1 MRRLPNLVP
10 FLSLVAIGSIMLLLS
25 YLFLVRQMQRPPAP
39 RPDLE
44 LDPRHASIQARITL
58 LEEQLQQN
66 KQLLA
71 HVRRRID
78 HVSRSLR
85 TKGNT
90 TDSTKS
96 ANSCPPAANWPSD
109 VSVEQIYDE
118 IEFDNKD
125 GGVWKQGWPIRIESS
140 RRSGPKLQVFVVP
153 HSHNDPGWI
162 KTFDTYFRTQTRHIL
177 NNMLSFLTQH
187 PDMRFI
193 WAETSYFAYWWDTL
207 ASYTEKE
214 DVRALLHNG
223 QLEIVSGGW
232 VMNDE
237 ANSHIWAII
246 TQMVEGH
253 EWLKRNVDYIPRNG
267 WSIDPF
273 GLSPTMAY
281 LSKSTGMKGMVI
293 QRVHYSIKKYLASKQ
308 LLEFRWRQFWET
320 DETED
325 IVTHV
330 MPFFSYDAPHSCG
343 PDPKV
348 CCQFDF
354 GRIPPIKM
362 GCPWSVQPRLVTPK
376 NVAEQAALLADQY
389 WKKAMLYKSNA
400 ILVPLGELIHSYRN
414 SC

>member
-1 MRRLPNLVP
+1 MRRGPSLLPC
-10 FLSLVAIGSIMLLLS
+10 LSLLTIASLILLLS
-25 YLFLVRQMQRPPAP
+25 YLILVHQMQKAPAP
-39 RPDLE
+39 RPDL
-44 LDPRHASIQARITL
+44 DPDPLHASIQARLTA

-66 KQLLA
+66 QQLLT
-71 HVRRRID
+71 HVRQRVSQ
-78 HVSRSLR
+78 VSRSLR
-85 TKGNT
+85 TKVNA
-90 TDSTKS
+90 TDHKS
-96 ANSCPPAANWPSD
+96 AKSCPLPANWPSD

-140 RRSGPKLQVFVVP
+140 RRSGHKLQVFVVP

-162 KTFDTYFRTQTRHIL
+162 KTFDAYFRTQTRHIL

-187 PDMRFI
+187 PEMRFI
-193 WAETSYFAYWWDTL
+193 WAETSFFAYWWDTL
-207 ASYTEKE
+207 ASHTEKE
-214 DVRALLHNG
+214 DVRTLLHNG

-237 ANSHIWAII
+237 ANAHISAII

-253 EWLKRNVDYIPRNG
+253 EWLKRNVDYIPRTG

-281 LSKSTGMKGMVI
+281 VSKKTGMKGMVI
-293 QRVHYSIKKYLASKQ
+293 QRVHYSIKKYLSAKQ
-308 LLEFRWRQFWET
+308 LLEFRWRQFWEA

-343 PDPKV
+343 PDPAV

-354 GRIPPIKM
+354 GRIPPMKM
-362 GCPWSVQPRLVTPK
+362 GCPWRVQPRPVTAN

-389 WKKAMLYKSNA
+389 WKKAMLYKANA
-400 ILVPLGELIHSYRN
+400 ILVPLGESLQSCPN
-414 SC
+414 SF